1 MVAASSNAK
10 GYERPGTRNVLLQ
23 SASSNRVARSSSTD
37 VSLLEVY
44 GQSSTQCE
52 SACLRKRVEGRW
64 TGEKRRRRQWRWVG

>member
-37 VSLLEVY
+37 ASLLEVY

-52 SACLRKRVEGRW
+52 SACLRKRVEGGW
-64 TGEKRRRRQWRWVG
+64 TSEKRRRRQWRWVG